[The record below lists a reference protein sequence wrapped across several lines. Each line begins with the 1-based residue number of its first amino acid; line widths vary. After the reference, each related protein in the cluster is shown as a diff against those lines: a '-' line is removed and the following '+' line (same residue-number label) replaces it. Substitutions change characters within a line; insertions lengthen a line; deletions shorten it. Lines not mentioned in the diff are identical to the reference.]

1 MTSDDTNHCFTP
13 AELARLDKLW
23 ASDLTLAKIT
33 YAMRRSIGV
42 RVSEAEVRRAALRN
56 EPVIVPATL
65 EPPPDPRPRVS
76 VWKPNVRDG
85 NDRVRLVRPGMFP
98 VGPRGFSIFRNGR

>member
-42 RVSEAEVRRAALRN
+42 RLSEAEVRRAALRN
-56 EPVIVPATL
+56 EPVVVPVTL
-65 EPPPDPRPRVS
+65 EPPPDHRPRVS
-76 VWKPNVRDG
+76 VWKPKVRDG
-85 NDRVRLVRPGMFP
+85 NDRVRLVRPGTHKVP
-98 VGPRGFSIFRNGR
+98 VGGYRIGRNG